1 MMDKSVLNVLVC
13 PVCRS
18 KLHLDKE
25 NKVLICKADKLSYP
39 IREGI
44 PVMIVEEATK
54 LTLEEIK
61 KYV

>member
-1 MMDKSVLNVLVC
+1 MDKSVLNVLVC

-18 KLHLDKE
+18 KLHYDKE
-25 NKVLICKADKLSYP
+25 NKILICKADKLSFP
-39 IREGI
+39 IIEGI

>member
-1 MMDKSVLNVLVC
+1 MDKSLLEVLVC

-18 KLHLDKE
+18 NLYYDKD
-25 NKVLICKADKLSYP
+25 NKALICKSDKLSYP

>member
-1 MMDKSVLNVLVC
+1 MDKSVLNVLVC

-25 NKVLICKADKLSYP
+25 NKVLICKADKLSFP

-54 LTLEEIK
+54 LTLEESK